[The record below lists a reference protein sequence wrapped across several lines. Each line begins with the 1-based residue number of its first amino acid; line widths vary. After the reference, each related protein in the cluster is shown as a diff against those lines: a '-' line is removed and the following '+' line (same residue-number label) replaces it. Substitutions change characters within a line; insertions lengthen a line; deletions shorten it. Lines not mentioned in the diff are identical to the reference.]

1 MLYISVM
8 NCIIVQLFIRKC
20 DLIKMCL
27 TFWGGE
33 AVSRMR
39 IRLNAL
45 VTLSHGKGF
54 TLFPFYRVSF
64 RVLYCAY
71 IIIKLAATGFQLVAL
86 CTSLNLEWSRNKQVL
101 LVDIKY
107 WLRLHLFKLGSSISL
122 RFYNYSILTT
132 WQLSREM
139 TRATSL
145 VWNEFTSAAFI
156 LVPFG
161 TSNLNKKQSEIQLK
175 EDWVNVNVNEI
186 PGDHQDGR

>member
-1 MLYISVM
+1 
-8 NCIIVQLFIRKC
+8 
-20 DLIKMCL
+20 MCL

-71 IIIKLAATGFQLVAL
+71 IIIKLAATSFQLVAL

-107 WLRLHLFKLGSSISL
+107 WLRLHLFKLGSSIAFASTWFTPIREPKNTVIKPSEKTERNWSQHKTDSGVEEVKSSPHNVSKSGRTTKRASKSKTNERRYKL
-122 RFYNYSILTT
+122 RLATLT
-132 WQLSREM
+132 
-139 TRATSL
+139 
-145 VWNEFTSAAFI
+145 
-156 LVPFG
+156 
-161 TSNLNKKQSEIQLK
+161 NLGVLK
-175 EDWVNVNVNEI
+175 LI
-186 PGDHQDGR
+186 